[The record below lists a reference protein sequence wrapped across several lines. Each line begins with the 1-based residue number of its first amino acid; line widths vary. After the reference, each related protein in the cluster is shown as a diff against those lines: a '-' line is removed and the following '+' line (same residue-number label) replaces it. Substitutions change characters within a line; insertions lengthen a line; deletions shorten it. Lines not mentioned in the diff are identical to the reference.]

1 MIKLTVQEK
10 AERYDALQ
18 TAIKYTMKDFKR
30 RKNEGLK
37 NYEAYGALNIG
48 AYNLGMAQAYGNAVE
63 ALERWYDR

>member
-18 TAIKYTMKDFKR
+18 TAIKYTMKNFKR
-30 RKNEGLK
+30 RKTEGLK

>member
-63 ALERWYDR
+63 ALERWHDR

>member
-1 MIKLTVQEK
+1 MTKLTVQEK

-30 RKNEGLK
+30 RKTEGLK

-48 AYNLGMAQAYGNAVE
+48 AYNLGMAQAYENAVE
-63 ALERWYDR
+63 TLERWYDR

>member
-1 MIKLTVQEK
+1 MFKLTVQEK